1 MKSKICLFFLAI
13 TMFLL
18 TTGCGPSAPPTSTLS
33 INNLSPQCGVAGIP
47 VTITGSGFGA
57 TQGESKVFFGTV
69 EAAVQS
75 WSSTQIR
82 VTVPSAAVTG
92 DVTVQVAGET
102 SNPIRFTIPC
112 VDQPSQQTHQ
122 DLPTTQAVI

>member
-1 MKSKICLFFLAI
+1 MNIKICLFFLAI
-13 TMFLL
+13 FMFLL
-18 TTGCGPSAPPTSTLS
+18 TTGCGPSAPPTPTLS
-33 INNLSPQCGVAGIP
+33 IDNLSPQCGVAGMTVI
-47 VTITGSGFGA
+47 ITGTKFGE

-69 EAAVQS
+69 EAGVQS

-102 SNPIRFTIPC
+102 SNGVRFTIPC
-112 VDQPSQQTHQ
+112 DGQPSQTHRQ
-122 DLPTTQAVI
+122 DLPTTHAGI